1 MAGLPRLLTSRLP
14 ASLSSRVFTTST
26 SLRAGAAPKFEAT
39 REEVHPAI
47 GMFNIIYGNLLSFHI
62 YLLELCTIVRLWH
75 LSDTVHLNFL
85 GKREILCWGFNGD
98 PSQYVGDPS
107 FPAQSVRFQEDSE
120 YVANVLRAKEKGDW
134 RQMTLEEKK
143 TRMF

>member
-1 MAGLPRLLTSRLP
+1 MYC
-14 ASLSSRVFTTST
+14 
-26 SLRAGAAPKFEAT
+26 
-39 REEVHPAI
+39 
-47 GMFNIIYGNLLSFHI
+47 N
-62 YLLELCTIVRLWH
+62 C
-75 LSDTVHLNFL
+75 VHLCVSGTCLIQCIYFL